1 MRPSVLDARDVR
13 PFPDEQ
19 CTDALGSIPLV
30 RRHRQQVHRERT
42 DMDRE
47 DAYRLRGVGVHQNP
61 ALSRDA
67 TDLRH
72 GFQRADFIV
81 GVDHRDQH
89 GVGADGRA
97 HIVWVHPAIPVDRE
111 IRHIKPARLKK
122 PDGFQ
127 HGVVLDRGGDDM
139 PASGLVRPRRA
150 EDGEVVGLR
159 GAAGEHD
166 LLRGRPDGRRN
177 HLARLVNRRPPL
189 LPELMHAA
197 GVAEL
202 FSEER
207 QHRLHHSRIG
217 GGGGAVIDINA
228 LRSGHEVTRES

>member
-1 MRPSVLDARDVR
+1 MIRAPTWTRFAVRWINSRCQRAALCAERYDAARGGRPAAAARRFPTTSGRTARRSSMSSSVFQR
-13 PFPDEQ
+13 PR
-19 CTDALGSIPLV
+19 V
-30 RRHRQQVHRERT
+30 RRTVPAATSGPSPMALRT
-42 DMDRE
+42 WEGSRLPEVQADPLLAATPCKSSASKMDRE

-139 PASGLVRPRRA
+139 PASGLV
-150 EDGEVVGLR
+150 
-159 GAAGEHD
+159 
-166 LLRGRPDGRRN
+166 
-177 HLARLVNRRPPL
+177 
-189 LPELMHAA
+189 
-197 GVAEL
+197 
-202 FSEER
+202 
-207 QHRLHHSRIG
+207 
-217 GGGGAVIDINA
+217 
-228 LRSGHEVTRES
+228 